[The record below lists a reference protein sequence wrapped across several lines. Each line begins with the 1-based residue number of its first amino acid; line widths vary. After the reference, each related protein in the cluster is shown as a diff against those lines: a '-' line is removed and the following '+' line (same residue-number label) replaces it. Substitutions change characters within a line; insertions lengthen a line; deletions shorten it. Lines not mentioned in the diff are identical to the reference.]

1 MQDRIVIVT
10 GASGGIGK
18 TVTERWLAAGARVVA
33 IASSPSSLEALGSH
47 ERLATAAFD
56 VTSEPGAQDV
66 VKFARGAFGAPDTLI
81 HLVGGFDMGPIE
93 DEKAPE
99 VWDRMMRLNADS
111 AFHCYRAM
119 IPSLRERDGGWI
131 VGLSSRTAT
140 NPPAQL
146 AAYAASKAALTALT
160 KSLAL
165 ELRDANIHVNLIA
178 TSTVDT
184 PANRAA
190 MGEKAAEK
198 WVTADQIAD
207 ATLFLASEAATA
219 VNGAV
224 LDVFG
229 KA

>member
-1 MQDRIVIVT
+1 MDRIVIVT

-18 TVTERWLAAGARVVA
+18 TVTERWLDAGARVVA
-33 IASSPSSLEALGSH
+33 IASSAASLESLGAH

-56 VTSEPGAQDV
+56 VTTEAGAADV
-66 VKFARGAFGAPDTLI
+66 VRFARGAFGVPDTLI
-81 HLVGGFDMGPIE
+81 HLVGGFDMGPIA
-93 DEKAPE
+93 DERAPE
-99 VWDRMMRLNADS
+99 IWEKMMRLNATS
-111 AFHCYRAM
+111 AFHTFRAV
-119 IPSLRERDGGWI
+119 IPSFRERGGGWI
-131 VGLSSRTAT
+131 VGLSSRTAAT
-140 NPPAQL
+140 PPAQL

-165 ELRDANIHVNLIA
+165 ELRDENIHVNLIA

-190 MGEKAAEK
+190 MGEKAAAK

-207 ATLFLASEAATA
+207 ATQFLGSDAASA

>member
-33 IASSPSSLEALGSH
+33 IASSAHSLEALGSH

-56 VTSEPGAQDV
+56 VTSESGAQDAV
-66 VKFARGAFGAPDTLI
+66 RFARSAFGVPDTLL
-81 HLVGGFDMGPIE
+81 HLVGGFDMAPIE
-93 DEKAPE
+93 DGKAPE
-99 VWDRMMRLNADS
+99 IWDRMMRLNADS
-111 AFHCYRAM
+111 AFHCFRAV
-119 IPSLRERDGGWI
+119 IPSLRERGGGWI
-131 VGLSSRTAT
+131 VGLSSRTAAA
-140 NPPAQL
+140 PGAQVG
-146 AAYAASKAALTALT
+146 AYAASKAALTALT

-165 ELRDANIHVNLIA
+165 ELRDENVHVNLIA

-190 MGEKAAEK
+190 MGEKAAAR
-198 WVTADQIAD
+198 WVTPDQIAD
-207 ATLFLASEAATA
+207 ATLFLASEAAAA

>member
-1 MQDRIVIVT
+1 MDRIVIVT

-18 TVTERWLAAGARVVA
+18 TVTERWLATGTRVVA
-33 IASSPSSLEALGSH
+33 IASSAHSLEALGSH

-56 VTSEPGAQDV
+56 LTSEPGAQDAIQ
-66 VKFARGAFGAPDTLI
+66 FARSAFGTPDTLI

-93 DEKAPE
+93 DAKAPE
-99 VWDRMMRLNADS
+99 IWDRMMRLNADS
-111 AFHCYRAM
+111 AFHCFRA
-119 IPSLRERDGGWI
+119 IVPSLRERGGGWI
-131 VGLSSRTAT
+131 VGLSSRTAAA
-140 NPPAQL
+140 PGAQVG
-146 AAYAASKAALTALT
+146 AYAASKAALTALT

-165 ELRDANIHVNLIA
+165 ELRDENIHVNLIA

-190 MGEKAAEK
+190 MGDKAAAK

-207 ATLFLASEAATA
+207 AALFLASEAASA
-219 VNGAV
+219 VNGTV

>member
-33 IASSPSSLEALGSH
+33 IASSERSLDALGAH

-56 VTSEPGAQDV
+56 VTSEPGAQDMV
-66 VKFARGAFGAPDTLI
+66 RFARSAFGVPDTLI

-93 DEKAPE
+93 DEKAPAI
-99 VWDRMMRLNADS
+99 WDKMMRLNADS
-111 AFHCYRAM
+111 AFHCYRALV
-119 IPSLRERDGGWI
+119 PALRERGGGWI
-131 VGLSSRTAT
+131 VGLSSRNAAT
-140 NPPAQL
+140 PPAQL

-160 KSLAL
+160 KSLAQ
-165 ELRDANIHVNLIA
+165 ELRDEDIHVNLIA

-190 MGEKAAEK
+190 MGEKAAAK

-207 ATLFLASEAATA
+207 ATLFLASESAAA
-219 VNGAV
+219 VHGAV